1 MREDWKGEL
10 RLRYEERQELKQLL
24 WTCARPMGISFRVWT
39 ALLKGEHITMS
50 SHTLACLV
58 DTFGFPVISKILG
71 SAVGFEETIF
81 EAWKIRS
88 ELGETVTLE

>member
-1 MREDWKGEL
+1 MKEEWKGAL

-24 WTCARPMGISFRVWT
+24 WTYARPRDISFRVWT
-39 ALLKGEHITMS
+39 ALIKGEHITMS
-50 SHTLACLV
+50 GHTLACLI
-58 DTFGFPVISKILG
+58 DCIGFPVISKILG